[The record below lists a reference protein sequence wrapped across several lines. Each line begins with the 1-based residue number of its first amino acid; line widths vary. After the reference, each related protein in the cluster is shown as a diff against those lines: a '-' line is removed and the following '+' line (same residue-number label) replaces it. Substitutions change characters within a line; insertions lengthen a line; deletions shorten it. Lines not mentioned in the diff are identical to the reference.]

1 MTLKEATQ
9 VLASQPE
16 FVYLRFSNGSED
28 VRRPTWTPGS
38 IVVETRTMHG
48 SQINCTLYSLDEMR
62 EATPEEIESFLQA
75 EALPQLSAE
84 RNLLQLTG
92 LNWTGEGVKKLKAR
106 RARRARRQAL
116 AKAPCPSSAEV

>member
-75 EALPQLSAE
+75 EALPQFSAE
-84 RNLLQLTG
+84 RNLLQERPLS
-92 LNWTGEGVKKLKAR
+92 V
-106 RARRARRQAL
+106 
-116 AKAPCPSSAEV
+116 CSAENCGSGAEYDPEWNIPGGSGGPLDW